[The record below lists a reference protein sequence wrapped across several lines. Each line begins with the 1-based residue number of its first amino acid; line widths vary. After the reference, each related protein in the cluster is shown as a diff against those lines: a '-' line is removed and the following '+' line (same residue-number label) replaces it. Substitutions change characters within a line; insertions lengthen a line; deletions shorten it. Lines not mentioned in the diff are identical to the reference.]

1 MWVLK
6 YSLRSGYRHR
16 RRPAWNVVGYTLR
29 CQRNR
34 VLYIGITNNP
44 RAREAEHRL
53 DGKRF
58 NHLNIE
64 TRPMSRDYGEA
75 WEARRLANYRDYVG
89 RNPHY
94 NRTDDGQYHEGQRP
108 SRDSSAGTR
117 RTSRPRQRDYGDGLS
132 GVGWFVGLVVLLVGL
147 ILAFE
152 MVSGLA
158 G

>member
-1 MWVLK
+1 M
-6 YSLRSGYRHR
+6 
-16 RRPAWNVVGYTLR
+16 VGYTLR

-53 DGKRF
+53 DEKRF
-58 NHLNIE
+58 DHLNVE
-64 TRPMSRDYGEA
+64 TRPMSRDYAEA

-94 NRTDDGQYHEGQRP
+94 SRTDDGQYHGGRRP
-108 SRDSSAGTR
+108 LRDPSASTR
-117 RTSRPRQRDYGDGLS
+117 RTPPPQQRNYGGGVS
-132 GVGWFVGLVVLLVGL
+132 GIGWFVVLLGLLVGL

-152 MVSGLA
+152 RVSGLA

>member
-1 MWVLK
+1 MFRS
-6 YSLRSGYRHR
+6 SLRSSYRHR
-16 RRPAWNVVGYTLR
+16 RRPTWNVDGYTLR

-64 TRPMSRDYGEA
+64 TRPMSRDYAEA
-75 WEARRLANYRDYVG
+75 WEARRLARYRDYVG

-94 NRTDDGQYHEGQRP
+94 NRTDDGQYHARKSP
-108 SRDSSAGTR
+108 
-117 RTSRPRQRDYGDGLS
+117 RPRQDDYGDGVS
-132 GVGWFVGLVVLLVGL
+132 GASWFVGLVILVVGLLLV
-147 ILAFE
+147 FQTC
-152 MVSGLA
+152 GLA
-158 G
+158 P